1 MTSVDRDQYF
11 GSDFVKIC
19 EQAVRGNEI
28 SSVIS
33 RSLIQGH
40 LVLCIILHIAQRP
53 GTVANLRVDDFR
65 NAERMSGG
73 DSVARVS

>member
-11 GSDFVKIC
+11 GSDFVKEC
-19 EQAVRGNEI
+19 EQAVRGKEI

-40 LVLCIILHIAQRP
+40 LMLCIVLHNAQLRLPTYVWTILETQKECQEEAGLP
-53 GTVANLRVDDFR
+53 K
-65 NAERMSGG
+65 
-73 DSVARVS
+73 